1 MELLVRAGVGLGV
14 FHVVLGR
21 LGSEGARLHQH
32 DVALDLAAQAQG
44 VHRVAVGVGD
54 RLVLF
59 EEHHLAVAV
68 LGDEIADLLA
78 GADIARRFG
87 VPALARE
94 LRAGQD
100 ADLQHAFRASV
111 RARFAA
117 ALGPRQTDIR
127 RLAVLRHFLDAEA
140 ADAGQRIEP
149 AHLQHQ
155 VVAELPR
162 DRVVAEPPHAGGAP
176 AERVDLA
183 AGETVLSVRAP
194 IRRLF
199 GRGRGRGRRRVGGV
213 FRRAADLRRRER
225 PARIRALKGGA
236 LAGRGEKGQHDR
248 RREDDQRGGEKHPEL
263 FPEAGLE
270 KVHDPGEHGDDEH
283 ERDDERRAVAETGA
297 SLAPGADDLGR
308 VQGALENDLQFIP
321 QRVEQLSEPFHRHI
335 GIPCVF

>member
-100 ADLQHAFRASV
+100 ADLQHAFRMPL

-117 ALGPRQTDIR
+117 ALGAREADVGRFAILRQ
-127 RLAVLRHFLDAEA
+127 FLDAEA

-155 VVAELPR
+155 AVAELPG
-162 DRVVAEPPHAGGAP
+162 DRVVAEPPHPGGAH

-183 AGETVLSVRAP
+183 AGKAVLPVRAP
-194 IRRLF
+194 ISRLF
-199 GRGRGRGRRRVGGV
+199 GRGRGRGRVGGV
-213 FRRAADLRRRER
+213 FRRAADLRRRGSR
-225 PARIRALKGGA
+225 ACVRALKGGA

-248 RREDDQRGGEKHPEL
+248 RREDDQRGGEKHPDL